1 MTAAE
6 LLAQASDMA
15 MLDVQRARRFAEAEE
30 AAQQGAERVRVH
42 PAGHFGPCPASSGGW
57 ISRGEMAHGSAAVW
71 HLDADQPR
79 PSWWSRLPMVVAPPT
94 PAELSAQRARREI
107 ELKAAEEAERVS
119 SRNVR

>member
-15 MLDVQRARRFAEAEE
+15 ILDAMRARRFAEAEE
-30 AAQQGAERVRVH
+30 AAKQGAERVSVH
-42 PAGHFGPCPASSGGW
+42 PAGHFGPCPASSGGYVT
-57 ISRGEMAHGSAAVW
+57 RAEMAHGSAAVW

-79 PSWWSRLPMVVAPPT
+79 PSWWSRLAMVVAPPT
-94 PAELSAQRARREI
+94 PAELSAQRARREV
-107 ELKAAEEAERVS
+107 ELVAAEEADRVS